1 MCEVSAEV
9 CFCKRKPAD
18 EVRISDWSSDVC
30 SSDLVADGGNQR
42 NRRLGGG
49 ADDNFLVEGP
59 EVLQRAAAARDD
71 EQIRARQPPLLRQ
84 GVETADRRGDLLR
97 GALALPQHRP
107 YQHAARPAVGG
118 RKSVVQGTGA

>member
-1 MCEVSAEV
+1 MS
-9 CFCKRKPAD
+9 
-18 EVRISDWSSDVC
+18 
-30 SSDLVADGGNQR
+30 
-42 NRRLGGG
+42 RRPPGATRTDTRVPYTTLFRSLGGG

-97 GALALPQHRP
+97 GALALHQHRP
-107 YQHAARPAVGG
+107 YQHAERKAVGEAVQDVADDG
-118 RKSVVQGTGA
+118 AGDRKSTSLNSSH